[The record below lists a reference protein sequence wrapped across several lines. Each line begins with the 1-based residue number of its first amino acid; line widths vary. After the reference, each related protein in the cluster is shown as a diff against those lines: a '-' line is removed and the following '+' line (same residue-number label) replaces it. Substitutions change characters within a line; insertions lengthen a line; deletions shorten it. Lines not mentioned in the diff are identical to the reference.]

1 MSHVFTLGDLED
13 FSEKINLDELY
24 EKKKQYDLSKLEI
37 FNKLLNRIHT
47 KIKLTSRQK
56 INEQFCWFLVPE
68 VMIGV
73 PKYDQSACIS
83 YLMDKL
89 DTNGFKVK
97 YLHPNVIFISWKHW
111 IPDYVRKEI
120 KKKAGVN
127 IDGYGNFV
135 EKNEEKMEL
144 GNGSDNLI
152 LNRNTKISKSN
163 DKNDKKDFKSIS
175 DYTPSGNLL
184 YNKDLLKKIE
194 SRVSQ

>member
-37 FNKLLNRIHT
+37 FNKLLNRIHI
-47 KIKLTSRQK
+47 KIKVTSRQK
-56 INEQFCWFLVPE
+56 IDDQHCWFLVPE

-73 PKYDQSACIS
+73 PKYDQGACIS
-83 YLMDKL
+83 YLMNKL
-89 DTNGFKVK
+89 NTNGFVVQ
-97 YLHPNVIFISWKHW
+97 YLHPNVILISWKHW

-127 IDGYGNFV
+127 IDGYGNLV
-135 EKNEEKMEL
+135 TKNEEKKEIETS
-144 GNGSDNLI
+144 GDNLL
-152 LNRNTKISKSN
+152 LNRNTKIAHS
-163 DKNDKKDFKSIS
+163 NDKKDFKSIS

-194 SRVSQ
+194 SRVV

>member
-1 MSHVFTLGDLED
+1 MSHIFSLGDLED

-24 EKKKQYDLSKLEI
+24 EKKKQYDLSKLDI

-56 INEQFCWFLVPE
+56 IDEQFCWFLVPE

-73 PKYDQSACIS
+73 PKYDQGACIS

-89 DTNGFKVK
+89 YTNGFIVK
-97 YLHPNVIFISWKHW
+97 YIHPNVILISWKHW

-120 KKKAGVN
+120 KKKKGIN
-127 IDGYGNFV
+127 IDGYGNIIT
-135 EKNEEKMEL
+135 KNNDDKPEEISNNMIFNNK
-144 GNGSDNLI
+144 
-152 LNRNTKISKSN
+152 TPKVSKSN
-163 DKNDKKDFKSIS
+163 DKNLKSIE

-184 YNKDLLKKIE
+184 YNQDLLKKIE
-194 SRVSQ
+194 NKVLK

>member
-37 FNKLLNRIHT
+37 FNKLLNRIHI
-47 KIKLTSRQK
+47 KIKVTSRQK
-56 INEQFCWFLVPE
+56 IDDQHCWFLVPE

-73 PKYDQSACIS
+73 PKYDQGACIS
-83 YLMDKL
+83 YLMNKL
-89 DTNGFKVK
+89 NTNGFVVQ
-97 YLHPNVIFISWKHW
+97 YLHPNVILISWKHW

-127 IDGYGNFV
+127 IDGYGNLV
-135 EKNEEKMEL
+135 TKNEEKKEIETS
-144 GNGSDNLI
+144 GDNLL
-152 LNRNTKISKSN
+152 LNRNTKIVTQ
-163 DKNDKKDFKSIS
+163 NDKKDFKSIS

-194 SRVSQ
+194 SRVV

>member
-1 MSHVFTLGDLED
+1 MSHIFSPGELED

-24 EKKKQYDLSKLEI
+24 EKKKKYDLNKLDI

-47 KIKLTSRQK
+47 KIKITSRQK
-56 INEQFCWFLVPE
+56 IDEQFCWFLVPE

-73 PKYDQSACIS
+73 PKYDQGACIS

-89 DTNGFKVK
+89 HTNGFSVK
-97 YLHPNVIFISWKHW
+97 YIHPNVILISWKHW

-120 KKKAGVN
+120 KKKKGIN
-127 IDGYGNFV
+127 IDGYGNIIN
-135 EKNEEKMEL
+135 KNQEEKLED
-144 GNGSDNLI
+144 NNNLI
-152 LNRNTKISKSN
+152 VFNNKTKI
-163 DKNDKKDFKSIS
+163 DKNHKSID

-194 SRVSQ
+194 NKVLK

>member
-56 INEQFCWFLVPE
+56 IDEQFCWFLVPE

-73 PKYDQSACIS
+73 PKYDQGACIS

-89 DTNGFKVK
+89 HNNGFVVK
-97 YLHPNVIFISWKHW
+97 YLHPNVILISWKHW

-120 KKKAGVN
+120 KKKVGVN
-127 IDGYGNFV
+127 IDGYGNLV
-135 EKNEEKMEL
+135 NKGEEKKEIENS
-144 GNGSDNLI
+144 GNDLI
-152 LNRNTKISKSN
+152 LNRNTKVTKS
-163 DKNDKKDFKSIS
+163 NDKKDFKSIS

-194 SRVSQ
+194 SRVTQ

>member
-56 INEQFCWFLVPE
+56 RDEQFCWFLVPE

-111 IPDYVRKEI
+111 IPDYVRTEI

-163 DKNDKKDFKSIS
+163 DKNDFKSIS

-194 SRVSQ
+194 SNVHNK

>member
-37 FNKLLNRIHT
+37 FNKLLNRIHI
-47 KIKLTSRQK
+47 KIKVTSRQK
-56 INEQFCWFLVPE
+56 IDDQHCWFLVPE

-73 PKYDQSACIS
+73 PKYDQGACIS
-83 YLMDKL
+83 YLMNKL
-89 DTNGFKVK
+89 NTNGFVVQ
-97 YLHPNVIFISWKHW
+97 YLHPNVILISWKHW
-111 IPDYVRKEI
+111 IPDYVRSEI

-127 IDGYGNFV
+127 IDGYGNLV
-135 EKNEEKMEL
+135 TKNEEKK
-144 GNGSDNLI
+144 GNETSGDNLL
-152 LNRNTKISKSN
+152 LNRNTKIVTP
-163 DKNDKKDFKSIS
+163 NDKKDFKSIS

-194 SRVSQ
+194 SRVV

>member
-37 FNKLLNRIHT
+37 FNKLLNRIHI
-47 KIKLTSRQK
+47 KIKVTSRQK
-56 INEQFCWFLVPE
+56 IDDQHCWFLVPE

-73 PKYDQSACIS
+73 PKYDQGACIS
-83 YLMDKL
+83 YLMNKL
-89 DTNGFKVK
+89 NTNGFVVQ
-97 YLHPNVIFISWKHW
+97 YLHPNVILISWKHW
-111 IPDYVRKEI
+111 IPDYVRTEI

-127 IDGYGNFV
+127 IDGYGNIV
-135 EKNEEKMEL
+135 TKNEEKKEIETS
-144 GNGSDNLI
+144 GDNLL
-152 LNRNTKISKSN
+152 LNRNTKIVTQ
-163 DKNDKKDFKSIS
+163 NDKKDFKSIS

-194 SRVSQ
+194 SRVV